1 MEEALR
7 QAQSNLVKV
16 VLFGP
21 ESTGKTT
28 LAQELAAHY
37 ATQWVPEYAR
47 EYLQEKWDRVQR
59 TCEPEDLLPIAR
71 GQMQLEN
78 ELSNLA
84 DKLLVCDTD
93 LLETKVY
100 SEAYY
105 LGYCDADLER
115 HALENQYDL
124 YFLTYIDVPWE
135 KDDLRDRPDKRRE
148 MFEYFKAALDQNKRK
163 YVLLKGSRDE
173 RRKTAIEHINKL
185 LTMKSFT
192 NQDLEQLENLGISAE
207 RAASQM
213 EIFKQGIPQVMLEKA
228 AVAGEG
234 VVKLDASDQE
244 KYRNRYREA
253 LPEKDVLKFV
263 PASGAASR
271 MFKVL
276 FEFLDAYKP
285 QSNGLDAFLAADQWK
300 GVGEFLKGLK
310 DFPFYDLVK
319 SRLEEGVSSSE
330 TDLYAFVKE
339 MLSEEGLNYGFY
351 PKGMLPF
358 HKYSDLMVTPFE
370 EHLMEGGAH
379 ACCKGK
385 ARLHFTISEAHQEL
399 FDREYNKIKD
409 RVSQDADCTFEVN
422 FSYQKPATDTLA
434 VTPENEPF
442 RDQYGRLLFRPGG
455 HGALIENLDEQQA
468 DIIFI
473 KNIDN
478 VKVRSGLKEVS
489 DWKEILGGYLIELQE
504 EAFQYARLLEQ
515 NEAVDLL
522 QIQDFLEGRLN
533 VRILDSLTDKTKEE
547 QRNEL
552 LGYLNRPIRV
562 CGMVKNEGEPGGGPF
577 WVKDTGGR
585 VSLQIV
591 ESAQVNQ
598 DSESQQSIFKSA
610 THFNPVDLVCGVR
623 DFKGEKYKLTN
634 FVDATQGFI
643 TEKTFEGRPLKA
655 LELPGLWNGAMAYWN
670 TIFVEVPIATF
681 NPVKTVNDLLKPA
694 HQG

>member
-1 MEEALR
+1 
-7 QAQSNLVKV
+7 
-16 VLFGP
+16 
-21 ESTGKTT
+21 
-28 LAQELAAHY
+28 
-37 ATQWVPEYAR
+37 
-47 EYLQEKWDRVQR
+47 
-59 TCEPEDLLPIAR
+59 
-71 GQMQLEN
+71 
-78 ELSNLA
+78 
-84 DKLLVCDTD
+84 
-93 LLETKVY
+93 
-100 SEAYY
+100 
-105 LGYCDADLER
+105 
-115 HALENQYDL
+115 
-124 YFLTYIDVPWE
+124 
-135 KDDLRDRPDKRRE
+135 
-148 MFEYFKAALDQNKRK
+148 
-163 YVLLKGSRDE
+163 
-173 RRKTAIEHINKL
+173 
-185 LTMKSFT
+185 
-192 NQDLEQLENLGISAE
+192 
-207 RAASQM
+207 
-213 EIFKQGIPQVMLEKA
+213 
-228 AVAGEG
+228 
-234 VVKLDASDQE
+234 
-244 KYRNRYREA
+244 
-253 LPEKDVLKFV
+253 
-263 PASGAASR
+263 
-271 MFKVL
+271 
-276 FEFLDAYKP
+276 
-285 QSNGLDAFLAADQWK
+285 
-300 GVGEFLKGLK
+300 
-310 DFPFYDLVK
+310 
-319 SRLEEGVSSSE
+319 
-330 TDLYAFVKE
+330 
-339 MLSEEGLNYGFY
+339 
-351 PKGMLPF
+351 
-358 HKYSDLMVTPFE
+358 
-370 EHLMEGGAH
+370 
-379 ACCKGK
+379 
-385 ARLHFTISEAHQEL
+385 
-399 FDREYNKIKD
+399 
-409 RVSQDADCTFEVN
+409 VN